1 MLEEKK
7 EERIL
12 KGKVMNCVKLNVRKK
27 PDIEGNVKCII
38 NNNDIVRIYEDKST
52 DEWYRVNTK
61 DGVYGYCMKK
71 YISILP

>member
-1 MLEEKK
+1 MSA
-7 EERIL
+7 
-12 KGKVMNCVKLNVRKK
+12 GSVKLNKGLN
-27 PDIEGNVKCII
+27 IELDSAEKEFIELI
-38 NNNDIVRIYEDKST
+38 ENNDIVKIYEDKST

>member
-7 EERIL
+7 EEKIL
-12 KGKVMNCVKLNVRKK
+12 KGKVINCARLNVRKK
-27 PDIEGNVKCII
+27 PDIEGTVKCII

-52 DEWYRVNTK
+52 DEWCRVSTK